1 MAEEYLMVKPEE
13 FQQLVQYYKGQI
25 TDSAL
30 LNKAGRVAAKEHIIV
45 NNPKVPDAIANQQTR
60 GLLQERRWL
69 TKLLR
74 DIPSVPTADL
84 ADVESEESATTGK
97 IVENLL
103 KRKAKKQKKKLQD
116 DIASL
121 PRHPRRKFP
130 LLGPLKYQRAWRNE
144 SNSQLSISNRWLSIA
159 IRNLL

>member
-60 GLLQERRWL
+60 ELLQEHN
-69 TKLLR
+69 
-74 DIPSVPTADL
+74 PSEPTADL
-84 ADVESEESATTGK
+84 ADVESEESAMREE

-116 DIASL
+116 DIA
-121 PRHPRRKFP
+121 
-130 LLGPLKYQRAWRNE
+130 PLKTPKKE
-144 SNSQLSISNRWLSIA
+144 IPTPGTPKKPSVHEETSKE
-159 IRNLL
+159 